1 MAPENTQNNGG
12 GNRNA
17 LGIPVMEDGLR
28 EWSYDLFDCF
38 ADYRIC
44 MCGLCS
50 ATLSSHAVSQLT
62 GDFSCPV
69 LFLLLLCLLT
79 EQAAF

>member
-1 MAPENTQNNGG
+1 MPMAPENIQNSGR

-38 ADYRIC
+38 TDCRTC
-44 MCGLCS
+44 MCGLCLT
-50 ATLSSHAVSQLT
+50 TLVPQLT
-62 GDFSCPV
+62 GDFSRPV

-79 EQAAF
+79 EQAAI